1 MDGRHKLGRVD
12 ASVSEPGF
20 PQQCRKHGHRSSL
33 EEDQL
38 RRSESIKLDDLSF
51 PAPIYATLA
60 ETSKYAFIE
69 SR

>member
-1 MDGRHKLGRVD
+1 
-12 ASVSEPGF
+12 
-20 PQQCRKHGHRSSL
+20 L